1 LHRGGVKQVTD
12 ILFFCTFSIIPSKKT
27 TTYKIGSY
35 HNLILL
41 ILSGESIY
49 LLTYVLAR
57 IFRPTFLD
65 VFNLTNLQLGS
76 LFSIYGT
83 IAIFSYF
90 FGGLIADRFP
100 PGKLMGVALV
110 LTALGGF
117 VMATFPSFFVLQILY
132 AYWGVT
138 TVYLFWGAMIKAT
151 RLWGGDKNQG
161 KAFGLLD
168 AGRGAIAAL
177 TGSIGVL
184 IFSKVLKTSS
194 DLESIINRQEA
205 FRIVILSS
213 SFFVIIVGISVFF
226 LMKSELKNQPQ
237 KNILSNTLK
246 NINSVLKFRAVW
258 LMMIIIIS
266 AYVGYKLTDIYSLYA
281 FEVMKYN
288 EIKSVKVASLQLYL
302 RPIVCLFFGF
312 LADKSS
318 SIKWIIIGFNIMLL
332 GSLIFASGIISYN
345 MNFIFL
351 LSLVITAVGTYAV
364 RALYFSVF
372 NEGCIPV
379 KITGTAVGIISIVGY
394 TPDIFATPI
403 IGYLLDNYPGPLGYQ
418 YLFMMLF
425 LFSLLGLIAS
435 INFSK
440 NLKNSL

>member
-1 LHRGGVKQVTD
+1 M
-12 ILFFCTFSIIPSKKT
+12 
-27 TTYKIGSY
+27 
-35 HNLILL
+35 

-194 DLESIINRQEA
+194 DLESIIHRQEA

-237 KNILSNTLK
+237 KNILSTTLK
-246 NINSVLKFRAVW
+246 NISSVLKFRSVW

-281 FEVMKYN
+281 FEIMKYN

-372 NEGCIPV
+372 NEGCIPI
-379 KITGTAVGIISIVGY
+379 KMTGTAVGIISIVGY